1 MATAGTTASGTR
13 RAASTTAGTATRAD
27 QLRADVFSELVS
39 LAPLLEQLRA
49 EGLRRRRLTLA
60 RARLLRV
67 LDDDG
72 PLVMSELSRALD
84 VTPRAVTGL
93 VDGLEADGFARRT
106 EHPSDRRA
114 TLIELTSAGRR
125 FCRDMHDGLERV
137 AREFLGDVP
146 AHDLVAGLR
155 VLEHVRA
162 ALDNRRA

>member
-1 MATAGTTASGTR
+1 MAGAR
-13 RAASTTAGTATRAD
+13 TTAGTATRAD

-125 FCRDMHDGLERV
+125 FCRDMRDGLERV

-162 ALDNRRA
+162 ALDDRRA

>member
-1 MATAGTTASGTR
+1 MATAGTTASGPR

-125 FCRDMHDGLERV
+125 FCRDMRDGLERV

>member
-1 MATAGTTASGTR
+1 MAG
-13 RAASTTAGTATRAD
+13 ASTTAGTATRAD

-125 FCRDMHDGLERV
+125 FCRDMRDGLERV

-162 ALDNRRA
+162 ALDDRRA